1 MCPSR
6 MAVQMSAG
14 RRPRVAWNRAQ
25 SPSGTTICDTIEMY
39 SGDRV
44 SPVPWSPPVYVRATV
59 TNNPETLR
67 KPSSCTPRPTTTG
80 SRSEEHTSELQSH
93 SDLVCR
99 LLLEK
104 KKKNK
109 KKRRP
114 RTAKRHKNTHQA
126 SQTSIKL

>member
-25 SPSGTTICDTIEMY
+25 SPSGTTISDTIEMY

-44 SPVPWSPPVYVRATV
+44 SPVPWSPPV
-59 TNNPETLR
+59 
-67 KPSSCTPRPTTTG
+67 
-80 SRSEEHTSELQSH
+80 RSEEHTSELQSRLH
-93 SDLVCR
+93 LACR

-104 KKKNK
+104 ITLHHKTQIFWNK
-109 KKRRP
+109 FVHQLILQRRP
-114 RTAKRHKNTHQA
+114 GLPVSLMHAV
-126 SQTSIKL
+126 IV